1 MASDPAATA
10 AIRRVVA
17 GISTAWR
24 SKRIAELHDLFAD
37 DVVLIAP
44 GARARLQGRAAVVET
59 YREFAESTANHDYSE
74 SDLAVD
80 VFGDTAIATYRFEIA
95 WTRDNARYR
104 ETGTDVLVLAHRDG
118 AWRVVWRTIAPD
130 PTPR

>member
-1 MASDPAATA
+1 MASDPAVSA

-24 SKRIAELHDLFAD
+24 GKRISELHDLFAD

-59 YREFAESTANHDYSE
+59 YREFAESTATHDYTE
-74 SDLAVD
+74 SDLVVD
-80 VFGDTAIATYRFEIA
+80 VFGDTAVATYRFEIA

-104 ETGTDVLVLAHRDG
+104 ETGSDVLVLARRDDT
-118 AWRVVWRTIAPD
+118 WRVVWRTIAPD
-130 PTPR
+130 PTSR